1 MKDCKIMKIKDGF
14 VIRQVGG
21 EHVVVPVGERSKE
34 FHGMINTNQTGAF
47 LWKFFSEEHTAE
59 EGICAL
65 CAEYSID
72 KDLAET
78 DVNRFLEV
86 LQRNGFTE

>member
-1 MKDCKIMKIKDGF
+1 MKIKDGF

-34 FHGMINTNQTGAF
+34 FHGMINMNETGAF
-47 LWKFFSEEHTAE
+47 LWKFFTAEHTIE
-59 EGICAL
+59 EGVDVL
-65 CAEYSID
+65 CAEYNVD
-72 KDLAET
+72 RAVAET
-78 DVNRFLEV
+78 DVNRFADI

>member
-1 MKDCKIMKIKDGF
+1 MKIKDGF

-34 FHGMINTNQTGAF
+34 FHGMNNMNETGAF
-47 LWKFFSEEHTAE
+47 LWNFFTAE
-59 EGICAL
+59 QTIEEGVDVL
-65 CAEYSID
+65 CAEYNVD
-72 KDLAET
+72 RAVAET
-78 DVNRFLEV
+78 DVNRFADI

>member
-1 MKDCKIMKIKDGF
+1 MKIKDGF

-34 FHGMINTNQTGAF
+34 FHGMINMNETGAF
-47 LWKFFSEEHTAE
+47 LWKFFTTEHTIE
-59 EGICAL
+59 EGVDVL
-65 CAEYSID
+65 CAEYNVD
-72 KDLAET
+72 RAVAET
-78 DVNRFLEV
+78 DVNRFADI